1 MAHMKVYGRAAASF
15 FGFVSATSGLSEDAV
30 VTAEDVATMSP
41 EQALC
46 GWMFSPSR

>member
-15 FGFVSATSGLSEDAV
+15 FCFVSATSGLSEDAV

>member
-1 MAHMKVYGRAAASF
+1 MAHMKVYGSAAASCF
-15 FGFVSATSGLSEDAV
+15 SFVSATSGLSEDAV

-46 GWMFSPSR
+46 GWMFSASC